1 MQSIGGN
8 LLQDLDNY
16 ANHNG
21 KRERGISTTF
31 LRAGSEDG
39 TQPLFPISSK
49 RLSIHAD
56 VSKEEMGWICLPFQ
70 HGQQSN
76 LFWTQI
82 RDKKICG

>member
-1 MQSIGGN
+1 MQSVGGN
-8 LLQDLDNY
+8 LLQDLGNY

-49 RLSIHAD
+49 RLSIHAY
-56 VSKEEMGWICLPFQ
+56 VSQEEMGWIRL
-70 HGQQSN
+70 S
-76 LFWTQI
+76 L
-82 RDKKICG
+82 

>member
-1 MQSIGGN
+1 MQSVGGN
-8 LLQDLDNY
+8 LLQDLGNY

-21 KRERGISTTF
+21 KRERSISTTF

-56 VSKEEMGWICLPFQ
+56 VQKEKVGWLCLSLQ
-70 HGQQSN
+70 HGQ
-76 LFWTQI
+76 
-82 RDKKICG
+82 R

>member
-8 LLQDLDNY
+8 LLQDLGNY

-39 TQPLFPISSK
+39 TQPLFSISSK
-49 RLSIHAD
+49 RLSIHAH
-56 VSKEEMGWICLPFQ
+56 VSQEKMGWVCLSLQ
-70 HGQQSN
+70 HGQ
-76 LFWTQI
+76 
-82 RDKKICG
+82 R

>member
-1 MQSIGGN
+1 MQSVGGN
-8 LLQDLDNY
+8 LLQDLGNY

-39 TQPLFPISSK
+39 TQSLFSISSK

-56 VSKEEMGWICLPFQ
+56 VPKEKMGWLCLSLQ
-70 HGQQSN
+70 HGQWQN
-76 LFWTQI
+76 ILWI
-82 RDKKICG
+82 KK

>member
-8 LLQDLDNY
+8 LLQDLGNY

-21 KRERGISTTF
+21 KRERGISATF

-56 VSKEEMGWICLPFQ
+56 VPKKKVGWIRLSLQ
-70 HGQQSN
+70 HGQWQN
-76 LFWTQI
+76 ILWI
-82 RDKKICG
+82 KK

>member
-8 LLQDLDNY
+8 LLQDLDKHH

-21 KRERGISTTF
+21 KRERSISATL

-56 VSKEEMGWICLPFQ
+56 VPKKKMGWLCLSLQ
-70 HGQQSN
+70 HGQ
-76 LFWTQI
+76 W
-82 RDKKICG
+82 

>member
-1 MQSIGGN
+1 MQSVGGN
-8 LLQDLDNY
+8 LLQDLGNY

-39 TQPLFPISSK
+39 TQPLFSISSK

-56 VSKEEMGWICLPFQ
+56 VPKEKVGWLCLSLQ
-70 HGQQSN
+70 HGQ
-76 LFWTQI
+76 W
-82 RDKKICG
+82 

>member
-8 LLQDLDNY
+8 LLQDLGNY

-39 TQPLFPISSK
+39 TQPNCHYNVWANRIGPPLHVEYEGESPADYPGDQSSH
-49 RLSIHAD
+49 SIAGYNYD
-56 VSKEEMGWICLPFQ
+56 VREE
-70 HGQQSN
+70 
-76 LFWTQI
+76 
-82 RDKKICG
+82 

>member
-8 LLQDLDNY
+8 LLQDLGNY

-31 LRAGSEDG
+31 LRARSEDG
-39 TQPLFPISSK
+39 TQPLFSISSK

-56 VSKEEMGWICLPFQ
+56 VPKEKVGWLCLSLQ
-70 HGQQSN
+70 HGQ
-76 LFWTQI
+76 W
-82 RDKKICG
+82 

>member
-1 MQSIGGN
+1 MQSVGGN
-8 LLQDLDNY
+8 LLQDLGNY

-56 VSKEEMGWICLPFQ
+56 VPKEKVGWIRL
-70 HGQQSN
+70 S
-76 LFWTQI
+76 L
-82 RDKKICG
+82 

>member
-1 MQSIGGN
+1 MQSVGGN

-16 ANHNG
+16 ANLNG

-39 TQPLFPISSK
+39 TQPLFSVSSK

-56 VSKEEMGWICLPFQ
+56 VPKEKMGWLCLSLQ
-70 HGQQSN
+70 HGQ
-76 LFWTQI
+76 W
-82 RDKKICG
+82 

>member
-1 MQSIGGN
+1 MQSVGGN
-8 LLQDLDNY
+8 LLQDLGNY

-56 VSKEEMGWICLPFQ
+56 VPKEKMGWVCLSLQ
-70 HGQQSN
+70 YGQ
-76 LFWTQI
+76 
-82 RDKKICG
+82 R

>member
-8 LLQDLDNY
+8 LLQDLGKHH

-21 KRERGISTTF
+21 KRERSISTTL

-56 VSKEEMGWICLPFQ
+56 VPKEKVGWVCLSLQ
-70 HGQQSN
+70 HGQ
-76 LFWTQI
+76 W
-82 RDKKICG
+82 